1 MRNLFFKV
9 FALILCSAV
18 ALFAT
23 VAAFFHFLDDRHHF
37 DDGYE
42 FVHEIAEDAVRAFEE
57 DGLDELTRELDELF
71 RHTGVRGFLMHGDGR
86 AIGRPLPRYARERI
100 THFPQTI
107 IDAPSPRGKR
117 TIRAVSVASDDDD
130 DDRRYR
136 FVMLAGHRSDRSRLL
151 GHPATRFVM
160 LAGHRNDHSWL
171 LGHPATRFVMSLL
184 VIALAS
190 LLISILITRPL
201 GGLKSATRNF
211 SEGNLGAR
219 APASLTGRN
228 DAFGE
233 LAREFDQMSARIEKL
248 VGEHRRLLRDVSHEL
263 RSPLS
268 RMQVAATLLEDN
280 RADEADSHAQ
290 IARIQSEIL
299 RLDAMIAQLLLLT
312 RLHAGAVEIELAEV
326 DLKHLLEEVA
336 QDAAYEF
343 SQRRAQVEVRGD
355 EARIQADA
363 DKLRSAFENVIR
375 NGLRYT
381 RSPLRVQV
389 QLARGMAKILV
400 ADDGPGV
407 PEQDLQNIFEPF
419 YRPDQS
425 RSEATGSTGIGLAI
439 AKGIVEI
446 HGGRIFAANATG
458 GGLVVSIHLPSR

>member
-23 VAAFFHFLDDRHHF
+23 VAAFFHFLDDDHHHF

-57 DGLDELTRELDELF
+57 DGLDDLSRELDELF

-86 AIGRPLPRYARERI
+86 AIGRPLPRFAREQI

-107 IDAPSPRGKR
+107 IDAPSPRGNL

-136 FVMLAGHRSDRSRLL
+136 FVMLAGPPS
-151 GHPATRFVM
+151 
-160 LAGHRNDHSWL
+160 DHSWL

-211 SEGNLGAR
+211 SAGNLGAR
-219 APASLTGRN
+219 APAGLTGRN

-280 RADEADSHAQ
+280 RADDSDSDSHAQ
-290 IARIQSEIL
+290 LARIQSEIL
-299 RLDAMIAQLLLLT
+299 RLDAMIAQLLSLT

-343 SQRRAQVEVRGD
+343 SQRRAHVEVRGD
-355 EARIQADA
+355 EARIKADA

-381 RSPLRVQV
+381 RSPLRVHV
-389 QLARGMAKILV
+389 QIARGTANIVV

-407 PEQDLQNIFEPF
+407 PDQDLQNIFEPF

-425 RSEATGSTGIGLAI
+425 RSEATGNTGIGLAI

-446 HGGRIFAANATG
+446 HGGRIFAANAPD

>member
-86 AIGRPLPRYARERI
+86 AIGRPLPRYAREQI

-107 IDAPSPRGKR
+107 IDAPSPRGNL

-130 DDRRYR
+130 DERRYR
-136 FVMLAGHRSDRSRLL
+136 FVMLAGQRSDR
-151 GHPATRFVM
+151 
-160 LAGHRNDHSWL
+160 SWL

-211 SEGNLGAR
+211 SAGNLGAR
-219 APASLTGRN
+219 APAGLTGRN

-280 RADEADSHAQ
+280 RTDEADSDSHAQ
-290 IARIQSEIL
+290 LARIQSEIL
-299 RLDAMIAQLLLLT
+299 RLDAMIAQLLSLT

-343 SQRRAQVEVRGD
+343 SRRRAHVEVRGD

-389 QLARGMAKILV
+389 QFARGMAKILV

-419 YRPDQS
+419 LSARSIPQRGHRQHRHRPRHRQGH
-425 RSEATGSTGIGLAI
+425 R
-439 AKGIVEI
+439 
-446 HGGRIFAANATG
+446 
-458 GGLVVSIHLPSR
+458 